1 MLKRIFFLFLN
12 MHCVALR
19 CVSCFGF
26 FWCGQRFHVM
36 MQPLQASNPLLQG
49 CMLLQSP
56 WFQSRQRPFTPLIT
70 PLSLNMVIVLQT
82 VQYLDLDQRMGQFQI
97 LTWWCSIEDQRSQKL
112 SGDRTMNTGTK
123 FHDNPLNRYW
133 ATSVKTTHV
142 HLMVELGDH
151 QSYWDISSGHHGGLY
166 QIPWKPSNSL

>member
-70 PLSLNMVIVLQT
+70 PLTQHGNSFADCTIFGPWPTYGTISNFDLMMLNRRSEITKVIWWQDHEHRHEIPW
-82 VQYLDLDQRMGQFQI
+82 QSIEQI
-97 LTWWCSIEDQRSQKL
+97 LSHFSQNHTCPPHGRARGSPKLLGYIVWAPWRSL
-112 SGDRTMNTGTK
+112 
-123 FHDNPLNRYW
+123 P
-133 ATSVKTTHV
+133 
-142 HLMVELGDH
+142 
-151 QSYWDISSGHHGGLY
+151 
-166 QIPWKPSNSL
+166 NSMEAIQ